1 MPVLTI
7 DNVSFSYLAGVPT
20 LRNVSCT
27 VQRGEFLTLVGPN
40 GSGKSTLLKLLD
52 RIFLP
57 LEGTICLE
65 GKPLPSYTRTDLAR
79 RIAFVPQERETQ
91 FPFTVEEVVLMG
103 RTPHAGGHLFEST
116 HDREIARR
124 MMDLTD
130 IGHLADHAITN
141 LSGGER
147 QRAFIARALAQQA
160 PVILLDEPTA
170 YLDITHQVEIFRLL
184 RSLSTDSG
192 LTVISVSHDLNLA
205 AMHSDR
211 IAMLQ
216 AGTLAALGAPDDV
229 LTAER
234 IRTVFK
240 ADVLVDRHPKL
251 DSPRVTVL
259 R

>member
-1 MPVLTI
+1 
-7 DNVSFSYLAGVPT
+7 
-20 LRNVSCT
+20 
-27 VQRGEFLTLVGPN
+27 
-40 GSGKSTLLKLLD
+40 
-52 RIFLP
+52 
-57 LEGTICLE
+57 
-65 GKPLPSYTRTDLAR
+65 
-79 RIAFVPQERETQ
+79 
-91 FPFTVEEVVLMG
+91 MG
-103 RTPHAGGHLFEST
+103 RAPHAGGHLFESAQ
-116 HDREIARR
+116 DREIARR
-124 MMDLTD
+124 MMELTD

-170 YLDITHQVEIFRLL
+170 HLDIAHQVEIFRLL

-216 AGTLAALGAPDDV
+216 TGTLAALGAPEDV
-229 LTAER
+229 LTADR

>member
-1 MPVLTI
+1 
-7 DNVSFSYLAGVPT
+7 
-20 LRNVSCT
+20 
-27 VQRGEFLTLVGPN
+27 
-40 GSGKSTLLKLLD
+40 
-52 RIFLP
+52 
-57 LEGTICLE
+57 
-65 GKPLPSYTRTDLAR
+65 
-79 RIAFVPQERETQ
+79 
-91 FPFTVEEVVLMG
+91 VEEIVLMG
-103 RTPHAGGHLFEST
+103 RAPHAGGRIFESAQ
-116 HDREIARR
+116 DRDIARQ

-160 PVILLDEPTA
+160 SIILLDEPTA
-170 YLDITHQVEIFRLL
+170 YLDIAHQADIFRLL
-184 RSLSTDSG
+184 RLLCTDSG

-211 IAMLQ
+211 LAMMQ
-216 AGTLAALGAPDDV
+216 SGTVAALGAPDEV

-234 IRTVFK
+234 IRTVFR

-251 DSPRVTVL
+251 DSPRVTML